1 MPSPYATKPWQALQE
16 KNLEYV
22 AITRAKVNLVYINS
36 DDWAK

>member
-1 MPSPYATKPWQALQE
+1 MPSPFAKKQWQALQE

-36 DDWAK
+36 NDWAE